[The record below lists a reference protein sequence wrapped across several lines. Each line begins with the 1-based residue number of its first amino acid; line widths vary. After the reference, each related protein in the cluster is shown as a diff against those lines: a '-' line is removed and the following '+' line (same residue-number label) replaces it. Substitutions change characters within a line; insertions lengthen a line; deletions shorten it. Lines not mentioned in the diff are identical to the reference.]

1 MPDTPD
7 ASAPARIPALCA
19 LGTGVLLSALSA
31 VWLHEGQERAWEE
44 EVRKLAQDRAE
55 VIRGQLVRSMEV
67 LHAVAA
73 LFEARGAVSREE
85 FRAFVERPLARQPEL
100 QALAWD
106 VRVPGPERPAWEAR
120 ARAEGF
126 PAFGFTE
133 EKTEGVLIPAGPR
146 DEYFPVFYVE
156 SLTKNAPAF
165 GFDVGSEPRRR
176 AALEQAWT
184 TGQPAATVPIRL
196 AQESGSQRG
205 FIVFHPLYQGAA
217 ATPAERRSAL
227 RGFATAV
234 FRIGDLVE
242 LSLQAMGENGVALTI
257 QDQDH
262 GGPIY
267 RQEAVRLAGRP
278 TWQSTVEVAGRHW
291 ILLFEP
297 TTAFRGLRSDALPW
311 IAPGAGL
318 IITGLLSS
326 YLWSS
331 ARQAARLSRS
341 HAALCSEVMVRQ
353 QAEAAAEASSR
364 AKSDFLASMSHEIR
378 TPMNAI
384 LGYSQILARDGA
396 LPPFHRDAVATI
408 LSSGGHLLRLIDE
421 ILDLSKIDAGRMEIT
436 ANDFDLTVLLEE
448 LTGMF
453 QSSCEEK
460 HLGLRCEGP
469 PGPTPCHGDE
479 GKLRQVLI
487 NLLANAVKFT
497 AQGRILLRV
506 QSGGDSLWTFEV
518 EDTGIGIP
526 PEAQQKIFDPF
537 QQGPGARSH
546 GGTGLGLAIAKR
558 QVELMGGQLAVKAAP
573 ERGTCFSFTLPLPPA
588 TRPALHSHEPT
599 GDILRLSAG
608 QHVRALVVDDI
619 AENRHVLATMLTMVG
634 CEVVLAEHGR
644 QAVEVV
650 RVSRPH
656 IIFLD
661 MRMPEFD
668 GVAAARQIAE
678 TFGPAAPKI
687 IATSASAL
695 THERDQSLQ
704 AGCDDFVAKPFRT
717 ERIYGCLRQW
727 LDITFDYAPAPSG
740 CGREETID
748 LRQLTLPED
757 LAARLAMAAEL
768 HSATVLKQC
777 LAEVEK
783 LGPAGGRVAGHL
795 RTFLASYDMKT
806 IQRLVAQIPVA

>member
-1 MPDTPD
+1 MPDNPD
-7 ASAPARIPALCA
+7 ASAPAKIPALCA
-19 LGTGVLLSALSA
+19 LGLGVLLSVLSA
-31 VWLHEGQERAWEE
+31 VWLRGGQERAWED

-55 VIRGQLVRSMEV
+55 VIRGQIVRSMEV
-67 LHAVAA
+67 LHAVGA
-73 LFEARGAVSREE
+73 FFDARGEVSREE
-85 FRAFVERPLARQPEL
+85 FRTFVERPLARQPEL

-106 VRVPGPERPAWEAR
+106 ARVPGPERPAWEAR

-126 PAFGFTE
+126 PGFGFTE
-133 EKTEGVLIPAGPR
+133 EQSEGVLRPAGPR
-146 DEYFPVFYVE
+146 GEYFPVFYVE
-156 SLTKNAPAF
+156 SLSKNAPAF

-196 AQESGSQRG
+196 AQEPGSQRG
-205 FIVFHPLYQGAA
+205 FIVFHPLYRGPA
-217 ATPAERRSAL
+217 ATPQDRLAAL

-242 LSLQAMGENGVALTI
+242 LSLQSMGENGVALTI
-257 QDQDH
+257 QDQDN
-262 GGPIY
+262 GETIY
-267 RQEAVRLAGRP
+267 RQEAARLTGRP

-291 ILLFEP
+291 RLRFEP

-311 IAPGAGL
+311 IVPGAGL
-318 IITGLLSS
+318 IITGLLSG

-331 ARQAARLSRS
+331 ARQAAELRLSHS
-341 HAALCSEVMVRQ
+341 ALRSEVEVRQ
-353 QAEAAAEASSR
+353 QAEAAAEAASR

-384 LGYSQILARDGA
+384 LGYSQILARDSA
-396 LPPFHRDAVATI
+396 LPPFHRDAIATI
-408 LSSGGHLLRLIDE
+408 LTSGGHLLRLIDE
-421 ILDLSKIDAGRMEIT
+421 ILDLSKIDAGRMEVAAT
-436 ANDFDLTVLLEE
+436 DFDLAVLVAE
-448 LTGMF
+448 LSGMF
-453 QSSCEEK
+453 QPSCEEK

-469 PGPTPCHGDE
+469 PGPTLRHGDE

-497 AQGRILLRV
+497 SQGRILLRV
-506 QSGGDSLWTFEV
+506 QPGAGHSWRFEV

-526 PEAQQKIFDPF
+526 PEARQKIFDPF
-537 QQGPGARSH
+537 HQGPGARNH

-558 QVELMGGQLAVKAAP
+558 QVELMGGQLAVKSTP
-573 ERGTCFSFTLPLPPA
+573 GRGTCFGFTLPLPPA
-588 TRPALHSHEPT
+588 TQSALNSNEPT

-668 GVAAARQIAE
+668 GVEAARHIAE
-678 TFGPAAPKI
+678 TFGSTAPKI

-695 THERDQSLQ
+695 THERDHYLQ
-704 AGCDDFVAKPFRT
+704 AGCDDFVAKPFRA

-727 LDITFDYAPAPSG
+727 LGVTFEHAPVPADRGSAQ
-740 CGREETID
+740 TID

-768 HSATVLKQC
+768 HSATVLKNC
-777 LAEVEK
+777 LAKVEK
-783 LGPAGGRVAGHL
+783 LGPAGERVAGHL

-806 IQRLVAQIPVA
+806 IQRLVAQIPVE